1 MRRAMVGVLATVM
14 VGTGLVVAQ
23 DARGEEIVLKMW
35 ARADRSG
42 PLRAGNVV
50 EAAAAVNAWLAA
62 AKTGKTVKVEVFES
76 PAPGFDADALEL

>member
-1 MRRAMVGVLATVM
+1 MRRAMAPILATLM
-14 VGTGLVVAQ
+14 LGIGLAAAPA
-23 DARGEEIVLKMW
+23 ARGEEIVLKMW

-76 PAPGFDADALEL
+76 PAPGFDADALSS